1 MQLNA
6 SNTTVASQYGGQ
18 QQQQQPA
25 QQQVLPQP
33 LQQLQSQ
40 PLQAQET
47 AEVQVQPSVAK
58 VPENTHGDASQLQ
71 LNFSTVSD
79 NTATS
84 AAEVAPLPPAP
95 QAEVVDL
102 PHQEGFGS
110 HQQQEHQIQEAP
122 TIDASASAAEAEAE
136 APDEAGCSTV
146 LRSTA
151 DDRQQSLA
159 QQVEAMEVVGAT
171 GTVEE
176 EAKTDGGNQTQE
188 AAANPALS
196 PVRDPKPA
204 VGLSMPTLT
213 EDESTEGNQVLE
225 SEKVAAHEDRE
236 VGAEPLDKDPAAESV
251 VSLLEW
257 NITLS
262 VSDPVNFFLLCR
274 TKLKMVQLK
283 IRKEHPK
290 ISLRTEMKKNQGLS
304 MWRKFQNQVP

>member
-122 TIDASASAAEAEAE
+122 TIDASASAAEAEA
-136 APDEAGCSTV
+136 PDEAGCSTV

-196 PVRDPKPA
+196 PVLDPKPA

-290 ISLRTEMKKNQGLS
+290 ISLRTEMKKN
-304 MWRKFQNQVP
+304 

>member
-122 TIDASASAAEAEAE
+122 TIDASASAAEAEA
-136 APDEAGCSTV
+136 PDEAGCSTV
-146 LRSTA
+146 PRSTA

-196 PVRDPKPA
+196 PVLDPKPA